1 MALEPGLHASVSTVV
16 VEGITAVFQGT
27 GPVRSLATPAMAVLM
42 EKAAVRAVA
51 EHLAPGQGTV
61 GSHLD
66 VSHLAPTPVGMSVR
80 ATAKLVQ
87 VEGRRLLFEVS
98 AEDASGVVGRGT
110 HERVVINLEAFEAKV
125 RTR

>member
-16 VEGITAVFQGT
+16 VDGITAVAQGT

-80 ATAKLVQ
+80 ASAKLVQ

-98 AEDASGVVGRGT
+98 AEDVSGVVGRGT
-110 HERVVINLEAFEAKV
+110 HERVVINLDAFEAKV
-125 RTR
+125 RAR

>member
-1 MALEPGLHASVSTVV
+1 M
-16 VEGITAVFQGT
+16 
-27 GPVRSLATPAMAVLM
+27 
-42 EKAAVRAVA
+42 
-51 EHLAPGQGTV
+51 
-61 GSHLD
+61 
-66 VSHLAPTPVGMSVR
+66 SHLAPTPVGMSVR

-87 VEGRRLLFEVS
+87 VEGRRLLFKVS